1 MKLPRDVSG
10 HDLVRA
16 PTRFGYAVTRQ
27 TGSHMRLS
35 SRIQGI
41 EYHVTIPAHDS
52 LRIGTLSQILNE
64 GLPGTLAGTN
74 LSRICSVRISRPSI
88 SSKVHVLEFLCC
100 TNVVAEFHL
109 KISREDVVRV
119 AELAYLDLSET
130 ELETYRAQIDEILE
144 YIGKL
149 NELDTANVE
158 PMAQVLTDDQT
169 ADATLREDVVVPC
182 GIAAEFLK
190 QAPDP
195 EPPFFRVPKVI
206 ER

>member
-1 MKLPRDVSG
+1 
-10 HDLVRA
+10 
-16 PTRFGYAVTRQ
+16 
-27 TGSHMRLS
+27 
-35 SRIQGI
+35 
-41 EYHVTIPAHDS
+41 
-52 LRIGTLSQILNE
+52 
-64 GLPGTLAGTN
+64 
-74 LSRICSVRISRPSI
+74 
-88 SSKVHVLEFLCC
+88 
-100 TNVVAEFHL
+100 L

-158 PMAQVLTDDQT
+158 PMAQILADDQT
-169 ADATLREDVVVPC
+169 ADATLREDTVVPC
-182 GIAAEFLK
+182 AIAVEILQ

-195 EPPFFRVPKVI
+195 ESPFFRVPKVI